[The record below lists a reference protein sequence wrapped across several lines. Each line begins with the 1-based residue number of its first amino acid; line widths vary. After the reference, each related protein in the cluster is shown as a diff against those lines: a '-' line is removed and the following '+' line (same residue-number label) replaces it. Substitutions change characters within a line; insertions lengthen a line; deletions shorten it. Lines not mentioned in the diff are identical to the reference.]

1 MVRFVGR
8 SAVKFQQYKKYDKK
22 LYDKN
27 NTTKNQQSAKQY
39 KKNDKTFAYYRVVG
53 NQFLT
58 HHNDTKTTD
67 NSNIFTGR
75 QSDKYQNC

>member
-1 MVRFVGR
+1 MIRFNGR

-39 KKNDKTFAYYRVVG
+39 KKYDKNFTYYRVSG
-53 NQFLT
+53 NAMT
-58 HHNDTKTTD
+58 EINH
-67 NSNIFTGR
+67 
-75 QSDKYQNC
+75 